1 MSYQH
6 SVPRRFKPLGL
17 LLGFSLA
24 AGALQGAHAED
35 ANPAPVVT
43 PAVTLEAVNTES
55 FKVVPSISLTETWDD
70 NIFAS
75 NNIVVDDTITTLD
88 ASVKAN
94 SNWARHRL
102 NLDAGVSADYY
113 ADYDTQDVVDWW
125 AGADGRYDL
134 SPRSHALGGVRFT
147 QDHED
152 RSATE
157 FPILSTDPTTY
168 TTNRAHLG
176 FAHQLEAFTIRL
188 GGVYELLDFDQGSTL
203 LFDVDQRDRK
213 QYSVGTRFSYQ
224 LNPGNEVFFQA
235 STDTREYDE
244 NFVGRDSDG
253 YRLGLG
259 LRYKQGADLEVEG
272 FLGHMSQDYDTVT
285 YLDVSDL
292 YYGANLKWKASAQ
305 TRVTAAI
312 DRSISETT
320 LTGASSYIDTVVVGR
335 IEYDATS
342 RVTLN
347 GRLSYASSDYQG
359 VTLDLDEYEIGVGAR
374 YYFDNNIY
382 LSGGYNYIT
391 RNANLPTYEYDRNLF
406 FLTLG
411 YTPRN
416 R

>member
-1 MSYQH
+1 MPYQH
-6 SVPRRFKPLGL
+6 NVPCRFKPLGL

-24 AGALQGAHAED
+24 AGTLQGAHAQD
-35 ANPAPVVT
+35 ANPAPGSTV
-43 PAVTLEAVNTES
+43 EAVKTES

-94 SNWARHRL
+94 SNWALHRL

-125 AGADGRYDL
+125 AGADGRFDL

-157 FPILSTDPTTY
+157 FPVISTDPTTY
-168 TTNRAHLG
+168 TTSRAHLG
-176 FAHQLEAFTIRL
+176 FAHQLDAFTIRL
-188 GGVYELLDFDQGSTL
+188 GGVYELLDFDQGSTPT
-203 LFDVDQRDRK
+203 FDVDQRDRK
-213 QYSVGTRFSYQ
+213 QYSVGARFSYQ
-224 LNPGNEVFFQA
+224 LNPRNEMFFQA

-244 NFVGRDSDG
+244 NTVGRDSDG

-259 LRYKQGADLEVEG
+259 LRYKQGADLEAEG
-272 FLGHMSQDYDTVT
+272 FLGQMSQDYDTVT
-285 YLDVSDL
+285 YSDVSDL
-292 YYGANLKWKASAQ
+292 YYGASLKWKASAQ

-320 LTGASSYIDTVVVGR
+320 LTGASSYLDTVVIGR
-335 IEYDATS
+335 VEYDATS

-347 GRLSYASSDYQG
+347 GRLSYANSDYQG
-359 VTLDLDEYEIGVGAR
+359 VTLDLDEYEVGVGAR

-391 RNANLPTYEYDRNLF
+391 RNANAPIYEYDRNLF